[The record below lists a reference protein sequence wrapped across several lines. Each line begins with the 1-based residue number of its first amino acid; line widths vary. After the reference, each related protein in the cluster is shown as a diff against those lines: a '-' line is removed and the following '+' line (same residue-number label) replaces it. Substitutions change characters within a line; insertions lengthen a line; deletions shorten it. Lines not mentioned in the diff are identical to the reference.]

1 MRFADYL
8 SRHTNSPPT
17 GKNMNENHVISTL
30 TAVQY
35 RLHTTHNKLTNH
47 KARNTNTLNDVKIRS
62 SWNDRKKNRFSL
74 FVIYTFPDSRS
85 LVCIDSSDN

>member
-62 SWNDRKKNRFSL
+62 SWNDRKKPLLAFCHLHISRQSL
-74 FVIYTFPDSRS
+74 CS
-85 LVCIDSSDN
+85 LHRQFKQ